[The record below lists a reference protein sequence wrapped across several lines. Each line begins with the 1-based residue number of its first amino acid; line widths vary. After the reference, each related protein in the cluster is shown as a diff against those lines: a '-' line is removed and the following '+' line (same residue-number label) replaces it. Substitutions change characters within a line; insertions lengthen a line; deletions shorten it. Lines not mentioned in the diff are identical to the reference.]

1 MRPVLVVRAVA
12 FVLAALAVA
21 GVIASAVRTLVVPRA
36 LSVALSRA
44 VFVVLRRVFS
54 LSVRRSEDY
63 ERVDRRMAF
72 YAPTALLALP
82 VVWLTVV
89 LASFAVM
96 YWAVDQSGWW
106 TAIETSGSSLLTLGF
121 KHPGSRVTTVLSFF
135 EAAVGLALVA
145 LLITYLPTIY
155 GGFSRRE
162 TFVSLMEG
170 RAGNPPWA
178 VTMLLRYQAIDLF
191 DRADELW
198 ERAEL
203 WFSDVEESHTSL
215 ASLVFF
221 RSPQPSRSWVT
232 TAGAVLDGAALQLS
246 ALDLPNDPH
255 AALCIRS
262 GFLCLRRIADFFDIS
277 HPADPAPTDPISI
290 TRDEFDDALRRLEE
304 AGTPIKPDRDQAWRD
319 FQGWR
324 VNYDSVL
331 LDLAGLTDAPVAPW
345 SSDRSPPYHRPP
357 VLRIRKKRAQ
367 PST

>member
-1 MRPVLVVRAVA
+1 MPPVLVVRVVA
-12 FVLAALAVA
+12 LVLAVLAVA
-21 GVIASAVRTLVVPRA
+21 GVIASAVRTFVVPRA
-36 LSVALSRA
+36 LPVALSRA
-44 VFVVLRRVFS
+44 VFVVLRKVFS
-54 LSVRRSEDY
+54 LSVRRTRSYEDL
-63 ERVDRRMAF
+63 DRRMAF
-72 YAPTALLALP
+72 YAPASLLALP
-82 VVWLTVV
+82 IVWLSIV
-89 LASFAVM
+89 LSAFAVV
-96 YWAVDQSGWW
+96 YWAIDQSGWW
-106 TAIETSGSSLLTLGF
+106 TAVETSGSSLLTLGF
-121 KHPGSRVTTVLSFF
+121 QHPGSRATTLLSFL

-191 DRADELW
+191 ERADELW

-203 WFSDVEESHTSL
+203 WFSDIEESHTSL
-215 ASLVFF
+215 GSLVFF
-221 RSPQPSRSWVT
+221 RSPHASRSWVT
-232 TAGAVLDGAALQLS
+232 TAGAVLDGASLALS

-262 GFLCLRRIADFFDIS
+262 GFLCLRRIADFFDIPY
-277 HPADPAPTDPISI
+277 PADPAPTDPISI
-290 TRDEFDDALRRLEE
+290 TREEFDDALRRLEE
-304 AGTPIKPDRDQAWRD
+304 AGTPIKADREQAWRD

-331 LDLAGLTDAPVAPW
+331 LDLAALTDAPLAPW

-357 VLRIRKKRAQ
+357 VLRIRKR
-367 PST
+367 SH